1 MLDGN
6 IWQKQTNLGPD
17 PAKPWMLGEA
27 LPGCRMLPCCTVDL
41 TDLGP
46 SFGSQRCQKSRVAIS
61 ESVLP
66 EPYLSTA
73 RGQDTHALV
82 HTSPYPI
89 SPQLPLYFRAFL
101 LAPPL
106 WHQPYLI
113 GQKAPSCTI
122 PKDVLGLSGP
132 RKLFPASAV
141 NYLQTY
147 TFLFSISRSGG
158 FLLAPEQAHEPSPA
172 PARKLWHGF
181 WWEQNQSIPACCRP
195 WGWGPVLSVHSL
207 QKPSCP
213 NGAPVTQSQE
223 DFPCNTLV
231 QCSLSA
237 IIMLYKKTDETW
249 LGYLNHAL
257 KWHEQG
263 HLSLGNASAEGGW
276 SGYVDT
282 WLSPVAF
289 LTLL

>member
-17 PAKPWMLGEA
+17 PAKPWLLGEA

-41 TDLGP
+41 MDLGP

-82 HTSPYPI
+82 HTSPSPV

-141 NYLQTY
+141 N
-147 TFLFSISRSGG
+147 ISRPTHFSSPFPGLGG
-158 FLLAPEQAHEPSPA
+158 FFWLQSKHMNPVLLQQGNYDMDFGGSKTNLSLLAVGPGDEALCSVSTHYRNPA
-172 PARKLWHGF
+172 VQMELLWLRAKRI
-181 WWEQNQSIPACCRP
+181 S
-195 WGWGPVLSVHSL
+195 
-207 QKPSCP
+207 
-213 NGAPVTQSQE
+213 PVTHL
-223 DFPCNTLV
+223 CN
-231 QCSLSA
+231 A
-237 IIMLYKKTDETW
+237 
-249 LGYLNHAL
+249 
-257 KWHEQG
+257 
-263 HLSLGNASAEGGW
+263 
-276 SGYVDT
+276 
-282 WLSPVAF
+282 P
-289 LTLL
+289 